1 MEPLQRALHTSRALH
16 DRWGEAMTL
25 RSIGELYLSRAQWAD
40 AETHLRSAI
49 QLWQAMHLPLNLA
62 RTLRDLATAVEGAGD
77 PATAEVLRAEALET
91 FRRYGTREQHELTG

>member
-1 MEPLQRALHTSRALH
+1 
-16 DRWGEAMTL
+16 
-25 RSIGELYLSRAQWAD
+25 
-40 AETHLRSAI
+40 
-49 QLWQAMHLPLNLA
+49 MHLPLNLA